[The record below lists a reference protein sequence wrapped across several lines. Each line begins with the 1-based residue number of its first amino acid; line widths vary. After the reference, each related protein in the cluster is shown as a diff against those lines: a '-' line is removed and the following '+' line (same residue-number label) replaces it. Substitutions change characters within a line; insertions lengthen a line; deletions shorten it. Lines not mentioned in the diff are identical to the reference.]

1 MSLLLI
7 PPPFHAV
14 KRLDK
19 FIISTR
25 AINIK
30 GLATE
35 NVDMRNIALIW
46 FITTFDVGGCV
57 FIHPSSH
64 YTHKPPTSTQLTAKV
79 I

>member
-1 MSLLLI
+1 M
-7 PPPFHAV
+7 
-14 KRLDK
+14 K
-19 FIISTR
+19 TR

-35 NVDMRNIALIW
+35 NVNIMRNIALIW

-57 FIHPSSH
+57 FIHLCNVNTACLHPSSH